1 VSTIDVPVSHGR
13 LEGLLWTVE
22 QPRAAAVVCHPHPL
36 HGGTMHN
43 NVTYRIAD
51 AFRKA
56 GVSTL
61 RFNFRGVGASTGKH
75 DDGRGE
81 VDDARAAMDFLQHQ
95 QPGVPLWMSGFSF
108 GSRVALQLAIE
119 DPRVERLLLA
129 GVALRAFSFGL
140 LRELRKP
147 KAFIQSDRDEFAAID
162 DVRKLVEETPP
173 PRKLFVVPDS
183 DHLCTDRLEAF
194 EQVAAEAVTWLLDAP
209 PVSMRRSGLLVPP
222 AQ

>member
-1 VSTIDVPVSHGR
+1 VSNIEVPVSHGR
-13 LEGLLWTVE
+13 LEAILWTVE
-22 QPRAAAVVCHPHPL
+22 EPRAAAVVCHPHPL
-36 HGGTMHN
+36 QGGTMHN
-43 NVTYRIAD
+43 HVTYRIAD

-61 RFNFRGVGASTGKH
+61 RFNFRGVGLSTGQH

-81 VDDARAAMDFLQHQ
+81 VDDARAALDYRQHQ
-95 QPGVPLWMSGFSF
+95 QPGVPLLLAGFSF
-108 GSRVALQLAIE
+108 GSRVALQVAKE

-140 LRELRKP
+140 LHELRKP
-147 KAFIQSDRDEFAAID
+147 KAFIQSDRDELAAID
-162 DVRKLVEETPP
+162 EVRRLVEETPP

-194 EQVAAEAVTWLLDAP
+194 EQVAAEAVAWLLDAP
-209 PVSMRRSGLLVPP
+209 PISMRRKQAAP
-222 AQ
+222 

>member
-1 VSTIDVPVSHGR
+1 MSSVDVPVSHGR
-13 LEGLLWTVE
+13 LEALLWTVE
-22 QPRAAAVVCHPHPL
+22 DPRAAAVVCHPDPL

-43 NVTYRIAD
+43 HVTYRIAD

-61 RFNFRGVGASTGKH
+61 RFNFRGVGLSTGQH

-81 VDDARAAMDFLQHQ
+81 VDDARAALDYLQAQ
-95 QPGVPLWMSGFSF
+95 QPGVPLLIAGFSF

-140 LRELRKP
+140 LHQLRKP
-147 KAFIQSDRDEFAAID
+147 KAFIQSDRDELAAID
-162 DVRKLVEETPP
+162 EVRRLVDEAPP

-183 DHLCTDRLEAF
+183 DHLCTNRLEVF
-194 EQVAAEAVTWLLDAP
+194 EQVAAEAVAWLLEAP
-209 PVSMRRSGLLVPP
+209 PISLRRKKAAP
-222 AQ
+222 